1 MTRTIRWRLA
11 IPYALLV
18 ILTMVG
24 LSVYLVSY
32 VRTTYQA
39 NLEQSLTSEAHLV
52 ADSLASDLSPLANQV
67 QLQTRVQQYATRLG
81 VRITVIDPDG
91 KVLAESEADPALL
104 DNHLTRPEVQG
115 ALKGLE
121 SNAIR
126 HSDTLHID
134 MLYVAVPIE
143 SGGRV
148 IGAARLAVTLQLVEA
163 SLAQIRQTATLA
175 TLIAILLAVLLSTLL
190 SGYTIRPLK
199 QLTEITRKMTLGD
212 FESTPLPATHDEVGE
227 LNKAF
232 NQMAVQ
238 LRDQIRALKTEQG
251 KLEAVLAHMTDGVLI
266 VDEENRVKL
275 INPAAQRMFDVT
287 ERTAIGRSVVEVI
300 RNHQLVELLRKCQAT
315 GEQQTTTLEL
325 SAERLFLQAIAT
337 SLKQAIPGSTLL
349 LVQDLTRLRRL
360 ETVRQDFISNVSHEL
375 RTPLASLKA
384 LAETLQEGALEDP
397 PAAHRFLGRME
408 TEIDTLTQMVQELLE
423 LARIESGR
431 VPLRRQ
437 AILPKALVSHAV
449 ERMSMQAERAG
460 LRLCLEC
467 PEDLPP
473 VSADPDRMEQVLVN
487 LLHNAV
493 KFTPPGGEIVVSA
506 APEEG
511 RVIFSVRDTGVGI
524 PAKDLPRIFER
535 FYKADRARSGGGT
548 GLGLSISRHI
558 VETHGGKIW
567 ADSIQGKGST
577 FYFSL
582 PVQSH

>member
-18 ILTMVG
+18 SLTMVG

-32 VRTTYQA
+32 VRATYQT
-39 NLEQSLTSEAHLV
+39 NLKQSLAAEAHLV
-52 ADSLASDLSPLANQV
+52 ADSLAPALSPGTEQP
-67 QLQTRVQQYATRLG
+67 QLQTQVKQYATRLG
-81 VRITVIDPDG
+81 VRVTVIDLTG
-91 KVLAESEADPALL
+91 KVLAESEVDPALL

-121 SNAIR
+121 TSAIR
-126 HSDTLHID
+126 RSDTLHLD

-143 SGGRV
+143 TGGRI
-148 IGAARLAVTLQLVEA
+148 IGVTRLAVSLSLVEA
-163 SLAQIRQTATLA
+163 SLAQIRQTATFA
-175 TLIAILLAVLLSTLL
+175 TLSAIFLTVLLSTLL

-199 QLTEITRKMTLGD
+199 QLTAITRKMTRGD
-212 FESTPLPATHDEVGE
+212 FESTPLPTTHDEIGE
-227 LNKAF
+227 LNNAF

-266 VDEENRVKL
+266 VDEDNRVML

-287 ERTAIGRSVVEVI
+287 EETAIGRSVVEVI

-315 GEQQTTTLEL
+315 GEQQVTTLEL

-337 SLKQAIPGSTLL
+337 SLKQAIPGGTLL

-493 KFTPPGGEIVVSA
+493 KFTPPGGEIVVSV
-506 APEEG
+506 APDDG

-567 ADSIQGKGST
+567 ADSVQGKGSV

-582 PVQSH
+582 PINNH